1 MSQYDMQI
9 IYIPG
14 EDNTV
19 ADAMSHVPEGAF
31 PGKSTKPSHKP
42 TTAINVVLSLT
53 TDPSVLQAVQD
64 GYLADE
70 FCKKFIALPTW
81 TDGITTSNRLWYIGD
96 HLLIP

>member
-31 PGKSTKPSHKP
+31 PGKSSKPSHKP

-53 TDPSVLQAVQD
+53 TYPSILQTNSVRNLSHCQPGLMAS
-64 GYLADE
+64 LHH
-70 FCKKFIALPTW
+70 
-81 TDGITTSNRLWYIGD
+81 TDCGTLVIIY
-96 HLLIP
+96 